1 MSNRKRLISN
11 FLSLSGVQAISYI
24 LPLITVP
31 YLVRILGPEKFG
43 LIAFAQAFILY
54 FSLIADYGFNLS
66 ATRKISINRN
76 NKERISEIFSSVMCI
91 KIVLMILSFLVMC
104 LIVFSFNKFK
114 TEWLVYLLTFGMVV
128 GNVLF
133 PAWLFLGME
142 SMRQIAI
149 FNLITKVFYAVSIF
163 IFIKNQSDY
172 IYIPLINS
180 IGLIS
185 AGLLSLWVA
194 VKHFAIKIKTPGLSE
209 IKRELKDGWH
219 IFISQIAQ
227 SIYTISN
234 PFILGIFTSNVFVGY
249 YSAGEKIVR
258 AVQWLSIPL
267 LQTVYPHI
275 SKLAQE
281 SKESALVFVRKIV
294 KIASVPAFFFSLGLL
309 IFAPQISDFI
319 LGKQFRESMHVIRI
333 LSFLPFIAGL
343 SSIFGT
349 QVMLNFGMKKVY
361 MRILMIAGL
370 VNIFFAIILVNQL
383 QHIGVSIAILITEIF
398 VLSSMFY
405 LLQRNGLKVL
415 PFNINVRIV
424 K

>member
-1 MSNRKRLISN
+1 MSNKKRLISN
-11 FLSLSGVQAISYI
+11 FLSLSWVQAINYI
-24 LPLITVP
+24 LPLLTVP

-54 FSLIADYGFNLS
+54 FVLIADYGFNLS

-76 NKERISEIFSSVMCI
+76 NKERVSEIFSTVMFI

-104 LIVFSFNKFK
+104 LLVFSFNKFK
-114 TEWLVYLLTFGMVV
+114 TEWLVYLLTFGMVL
-128 GNVLF
+128 GYMLF
-133 PAWLFLGME
+133 PAWLFIGME

-149 FNLITKVFYAVSIF
+149 FHLISRVFYAVSIF
-163 IFIKNQSDY
+163 VFIKNQSDY

-185 AGLLSLWVA
+185 AGLLSFLVA
-194 VKHFAIKIKTPGLSE
+194 VKNFAIKIKIPGLSE
-209 IKRELKDGWH
+209 IKKELKDGWH
-219 IFISQIAQ
+219 IFVSQIAQ

-234 PFILGIFTSNVFVGY
+234 PFILGIFTSNTLVGY

-258 AVQWLSIPL
+258 AIQWLSIPL

-319 LGKQFRESMHVIRI
+319 LGKQFRESIHVIRI

-343 SSIFGT
+343 SSIFGPH
-349 QVMLNFGMKKVY
+349 VMLNFGLKKAFTK
-361 MRILMIAGL
+361 ILVIAGFI
-370 VNIFFAIILVNQL
+370 NIFFAIILVNQL
-383 QHIGVSIAILITEIF
+383 QHIGISIALLITEIF
-398 VLSSMFY
+398 VVFSMFY
-405 LLQRNGLKVL
+405 VLQRNGLKVL
-415 PFNINVRIV
+415 PFNKNVRIV